1 MIVSTLFVVSQL
13 LGGSQQMDNQQAFNM
28 TKFALQYMQ
37 KDCMKV
43 NSFVCSLHLD
53 KIESASKQVVSGTIY
68 NIVGNSNLGS
78 LEMQLWYQ
86 PFVKTL
92 SVHRLRIRDS
102 DIVTSPVYL
111 KDTSFDA
118 FNILD
123 N

>member
-43 NSFVCSLHLD
+43 NSLVCSIHLD

-68 NIVGNSNLGS
+68 NIVGNSNLGV

-92 SVHRLRIRDS
+92 SVHKLRIRDN
-102 DIVTSPVYL
+102 DILTSPVYL
-111 KDTSFDA
+111 KDTLLDA
-118 FNILD
+118 FDISG
-123 N
+123 